1 MSRSLYSIT
10 YNYIQL
16 KYSSSKYFIIISYYQ
31 WTESMNL
38 FIFSLDDMENNDAI
52 MKKLLWRS
60 GKTNKNNL
68 IAKR

>member
-1 MSRSLYSIT
+1 
-10 YNYIQL
+10 
-16 KYSSSKYFIIISYYQ
+16 
-31 WTESMNL
+31 MNL

-60 GKTNKNNL
+60 GKTNKNNS